1 MSTEIMTRA
10 LQFAT
15 TRHAQQRRKYTDL
28 PYITH
33 LEAVVAILRDHD
45 INDPTTLAAAYL
57 HDVVEDTQTTIQ
69 ELILMF
75 GESVAEL
82 VYWLSDLE
90 KGNRA
95 ARVLQSCWRLS
106 RAPMPAKVIKC
117 ADIIDNS
124 STIAEYDPK
133 FAATFNREK
142 SATLQMMAAIEGP
155 EFADLRIFRKAV
167 AASTVPSEGR

>member
-1 MSTEIMTRA
+1 MSTETMTRA

-95 ARVLQSCWRLS
+95 ARVLQSC
-106 RAPMPAKVIKC
+106 
-117 ADIIDNS
+117 
-124 STIAEYDPK
+124 
-133 FAATFNREK
+133 
-142 SATLQMMAAIEGP
+142 
-155 EFADLRIFRKAV
+155 
-167 AASTVPSEGR
+167 